1 MNITNRLFTYPVLSD
16 EKDDYKESFFSVDYE
31 QSMQGVNSLTYKY
44 DMVNGMLPK
53 AVEVFTGCKVGDVI
67 EMRGKEWRIEDVIF

>member
-31 QSMQGVNSLTYKY
+31 QSMQGVNSLIRYQ
-44 DMVNGMLPK
+44 NAG
-53 AVEVFTGCKVGDVI
+53 G
-67 EMRGKEWRIEDVIF
+67 

>member
-31 QSMQGVNSLTYKY
+31 QSMQGVNSLKAIP
-44 DMVNGMLPK
+44 LPLAPIDK
-53 AVEVFTGCKVGDVI
+53 KFSLD
-67 EMRGKEWRIEDVIF
+67 